1 MDAQGEESEL
11 EQVEQ
16 ELSGKSKSQG
26 RDLDNEDKKRVR
38 NLNLLPAR
46 LESILILDVF
56 TCL

>member
-46 LESILILDVF
+46 LESILMLDVF